1 MIFFKSR
8 IEREKITVG
17 AMIKLYCRLEHGSRG
32 TLCSDCDGMFD
43 YVMKKLDKC
52 PFDEDKPTCLNCS
65 IHCYKSVEREKI
77 RQVMRFSGPK
87 MLIYHP
93 IHAILH
99 LIDNWIKKNEVKSIR
114 N

>member
-17 AMIKLYCRLEHGSRG
+17 AMIKLYCRLNHNNTGN
-32 TLCSDCDGMFD
+32 LCGDCEVKFD

-65 IHCYKSVEREKI
+65 IHCYKSTEREKI
-77 RQVMRFSGPK
+77 RQIMRFSGPK
-87 MLIYHP
+87 MLWEHP
-93 IHAILH
+93 ILAIIH
-99 LIDNWIKKNEVKSIR
+99 LIDNKKSKKAVEMSK
-114 N
+114 